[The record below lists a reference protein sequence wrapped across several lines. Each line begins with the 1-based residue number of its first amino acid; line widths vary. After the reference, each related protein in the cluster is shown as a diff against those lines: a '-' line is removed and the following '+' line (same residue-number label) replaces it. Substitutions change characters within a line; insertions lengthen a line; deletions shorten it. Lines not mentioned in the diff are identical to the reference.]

1 MVLSFPPMS
10 DGSNP
15 STPTRRTARVH
26 HEVMVG
32 VSSEDGTFSG
42 WGTNLSVGGVFVNSQ
57 HCARI
62 GSRVNVLLQ
71 LPGKLECKL
80 AGRVAWTQ
88 ASGPGVDEP
97 GMGIEFLDV
106 DDQTRALVGKMV
118 EKLSHDLT
126 STPA

>member
-1 MVLSFPPMS
+1 MS
-10 DGSNP
+10 NASNP
-15 STPTRRTARVH
+15 STPTRRSARVH

-32 VSSEDGTFSG
+32 VSSAEGTFSSG

-57 HCARI
+57 HCAPI
-62 GSRVNVLLQ
+62 GTRVNVLLQ
-71 LPGKLECKL
+71 LPGLGDCKL

-106 DDQTRALVGKMV
+106 DGETLKVVGKMV
-118 EKLSHDLT
+118 EKLSQDLT